1 VSVSESRVEVVEL
14 VPDGQGA
21 WLERPRSLSLNTH
34 S

>member
-1 VSVSESRVEVVEL
+1 VVEI

-21 WLERPRSLSLNTH
+21 WLERPRTIPLKEH